1 MENKTQQNKKFAF
14 TFVRHGQSIGNSE
27 GLLQGQGNTAISSE
41 GREQSKLAGIALSQ
55 IKFNQ
60 IYSSD
65 LDRAFDTAAI
75 IANENK
81 LKTNVYSD
89 ESSNVVQKNQFLR
102 ERCFGVFE
110 LRPHKEFRAAAEKSG
125 FDITELYNFVP
136 EGGESLADVRKRGRQ
151 FLDLVLK
158 SNELTNIPS
167 NITCN
172 ILVVSHSGF
181 LRQMGSYLFNDCEAT
196 FADDFHFSDGYTLDN
211 YLEKAWKNTGISTF
225 EVEIGE
231 DKKILSVKCTQYAC
245 SKHLENVTK
254 NKCDD

>member
-1 MENKTQQNKKFAF
+1 MQENKKFSF

-27 GLLQGQGNTAISSE
+27 GLLQGQSNTALSSE
-41 GREQSKLAGIALSQ
+41 GREQSKLAGKALSH

-81 LKTNVYSD
+81 LKTNVSSD
-89 ESSNVVQKNQFLR
+89 ENSNIVQKNELLR

-125 FDITELYNFVP
+125 FGLKDLYNFVP
-136 EGGESLADVRKRGRQ
+136 EGGESLANLRKRGSQ
-151 FLDLVLK
+151 FLDLALK
-158 SNELTNIPS
+158 SNELNNIPS

-172 ILVVSHSGF
+172 ILAVSHSGF

-196 FADDFHFSDGYTLDN
+196 FADDFYFSDGYTADN
-211 YLEKAWKNTGISTF
+211 FLEKAWKNTGISTF
-225 EVEIGE
+225 EVEV
-231 DKKILSVKCTQYAC
+231 DKDTKILSVMCTQYAC
-245 SKHLENVTK
+245 SKHLENATK

>member
-1 MENKTQQNKKFAF
+1 M
-14 TFVRHGQSIGNSE
+14 
-27 GLLQGQGNTAISSE
+27 
-41 GREQSKLAGIALSQ
+41 AGIALSQ
-55 IKFNQ
+55 IKFDQ

-81 LKTNVYSD
+81 LTTNV
-89 ESSNVVQKNQFLR
+89 SSNDNSNIALKNELLR
-102 ERCFGVFE
+102 ETCFGVLE

-125 FDITELYNFVP
+125 FDPKDLYNFVP

-158 SNELTNIPS
+158 SNELTDIPS

-181 LRQMGSYLFNDCEAT
+181 LRQMGSYLFNDCKAT
-196 FADDFHFSDGYTLDN
+196 FADNFDFSDGFTAEN
-211 YLEKAWKNTGISTF
+211 YLEKASKNTGISTF
-225 EVEIGE
+225 EVEINE

-245 SKHLENVTK
+245 SKHLENVAK

>member
-1 MENKTQQNKKFAF
+1 M
-14 TFVRHGQSIGNSE
+14 
-27 GLLQGQGNTAISSE
+27 
-41 GREQSKLAGIALSQ
+41 AGIALSN

-65 LDRAFDTAAI
+65 LDRAFDTAVI

-81 LKTNVYSD
+81 LKTSVSSD
-89 ESSNVVQKNQFLR
+89 ENSNIVQKNELLR

-110 LRPHKEFRAAAEKSG
+110 LRPHKEFRAAAKNSG
-125 FDITELYNFVP
+125 FDQKDLYNFIP

-158 SNELTNIPS
+158 SNELTDIPS

-181 LRQMGSYLFNDCEAT
+181 LRQMGSYLFNDCKAT
-196 FADDFHFSDGYTLDN
+196 FADNFDFSDGFTAEN
-211 YLEKAWKNTGISTF
+211 YLEKASKNSGISTF
-225 EVEIGE
+225 EV
-231 DKKILSVKCTQYAC
+231 
-245 SKHLENVTK
+245 
-254 NKCDD
+254 